1 MLSRRRIALQQA
13 ERIDFDIRVRRMRD
27 LDNLQHPFDRHKP
40 RPRPMTKAEF
50 RAAVMRELGIEG
62 DTHD

>member
-13 ERIDFDIRVRRMRD
+13 DFDIQVRRMRD

-40 RPRPMTKAEF
+40 RPRPMTKEQF
-50 RAAVMRELGIEG
+50 RAAVMRDLGIEG

>member
-13 ERIDFDIRVRRMRD
+13 ERIDFDIQVRRMRD

-40 RPRPMTKAEF
+40 RPRPMTKEQF
-50 RAAVMRELGIEG
+50 RAAVMRDLGIEG
-62 DTHD
+62 DIHD